1 MDGMRGSVGKLWE
14 FARSAEGLKLV
25 KYTLVSAISA
35 LTSIVILAFVY
46 GVLRL
51 WSEVPSVLFSD
62 VLAAIP
68 SYFLNRQWVWG
79 KSGRS
84 HLWREV
90 IPFFAVSIPGIG
102 FAIVTASLARNF
114 ANDHDLHHLARTVL
128 VVGANIG
135 AFALVWLAKYLF
147 LNRLFREIADVEARG
162 GGLTTDAVPVHLC
175 PTAESGRP
183 DG

>member
-1 MDGMRGSVGKLWE
+1 MDGMRGSVDKLWE
-14 FARSAEGLKLV
+14 FARSAEGVKLV

-35 LTSIVILAFVY
+35 LTSIVLLAIIY

-51 WSEVPSVLFSD
+51 WTEVPSVLVAD
-62 VLAAIP
+62 ILAGIP

-84 HLWREV
+84 HIWREV
-90 IPFFAVSIPGIG
+90 VPFFVVSISGIG
-102 FAIVTASLARNF
+102 FAIVTASLAHNY
-114 ANDHDLHHLARTVL
+114 ADAHDLHHLARTVL

-147 LNRLFREIADVEARG
+147 LNRLFREIADVELGIEA
-162 GGLTTDAVPVHLC
+162 
-175 PTAESGRP
+175 
-183 DG
+183 

>member
-1 MDGMRGSVGKLWE
+1 MDGMRGSVGKLWDY
-14 FARSAEGLKLV
+14 ARSAEGLKLV
-25 KYTLVSAISA
+25 KYTAVSVISGITA
-35 LTSIVILAFVY
+35 IVILTVVY

-90 IPFFAVSIPGIG
+90 IPFFAVSFLGIA
-102 FAIVTASLARNF
+102 FAIVTASVASNI
-114 ANDHDLHHLARTVL
+114 ANNHDLHHLARTVL

-135 AFALVWLAKYLF
+135 AFALVWLAKFLF
-147 LNRLFREIADVEARG
+147 LNRLFREIADVEVGVEA
-162 GGLTTDAVPVHLC
+162 
-175 PTAESGRP
+175 
-183 DG
+183 

>member
-1 MDGMRGSVGKLWE
+1 MGRLRE
-14 FARSAEGLKLV
+14 FARSAEGVKLF

-35 LTSIVILAFVY
+35 LTAVVILAFVY

-51 WSEVPSVLFSD
+51 WTEVPSVLISD
-62 VLAAIP
+62 ILAAIP

-90 IPFFAVSIPGIG
+90 IPFFAVAITGIG
-102 FAIVTASLARNF
+102 FAIVTASLARSF
-114 ANDHDLHHLARTVL
+114 ADAHDLHHLARTVL

-147 LNRLFREIADVEARG
+147 LNRVFREIADVE
-162 GGLTTDAVPVHLC
+162 LAVE
-175 PTAESGRP
+175 A
-183 DG
+183 

>member
-1 MDGMRGSVGKLWE
+1 VEKLWE
-14 FARSAEGLKLV
+14 FARSAEGVKLV

-35 LTSIVILAFVY
+35 LTSIVLLAFIY

-51 WSEVPSVLFSD
+51 WTEVPSVLVAD
-62 VLAAIP
+62 ILAGIP

-84 HLWREV
+84 HIWREV
-90 IPFFAVSIPGIG
+90 VPFFAVSITGIG
-102 FAIVTASLARNF
+102 FAIVTASLARSY
-114 ANDHDLHHLARTVL
+114 ANAHDLQHLARTVL

-147 LNRLFREIADVEARG
+147 LNRLFREIADVELGIEA
-162 GGLTTDAVPVHLC
+162 
-175 PTAESGRP
+175 
-183 DG
+183 

>member
-1 MDGMRGSVGKLWE
+1 MRGSVERLWE
-14 FARSAEGLKLV
+14 FARSTEGVKLF

-35 LTSIVILAFVY
+35 LTSIVLLAFIY

-51 WSEVPSVLFSD
+51 WTEVPSVLVAD
-62 VLAAIP
+62 ILAGIP

-84 HLWREV
+84 HIWREV
-90 IPFFAVSIPGIG
+90 VPFFAVSITGIG
-102 FAIVTASLARNF
+102 FAIVTASLAHNY
-114 ANDHDLHHLARTVL
+114 ADAHDLQHLARTVL

-147 LNRLFREIADVEARG
+147 LNRLFREIADVELGVEA
-162 GGLTTDAVPVHLC
+162 
-175 PTAESGRP
+175 
-183 DG
+183 